1 MKQQYWQRFISLAL
15 LLGLLF
21 PLFGCSP
28 SAESVEAATPTP
40 YPTAVIPTKPTYVVE
55 SGQVIEEMK
64 FAARVA
70 PVVQEALFFRTDG
83 RVRGVYFEE
92 GDAVEAGQVLADLE
106 FLDELERQLSSDQ
119 LSLRRAEIQV
129 NNAQIALDLYKQSKP
144 SPEMV
149 IAQAAKD
156 LADAQ
161 QAVEKSERALGITQ
175 STASQANIDAAYAQV
190 ILAEQ
195 ALDRA
200 RDNFEPYA
208 NKPENNLT
216 RAQLQAAL
224 SAAEQSYESAVNR
237 YNAMTGTSGQAAQD
251 LAAADLAVAQ
261 AQLLDMQAE
270 WERVQ
275 SNPVP
280 KGYDEELALK
290 ENELELAQIAYE
302 ETSIGVSDIESA
314 IADSRLVAPF
324 DGVVTS
330 MRVTDGRAVEAFKE
344 YAVVSDLTQLDL
356 SANLTSEEMQN
367 LEEGMPVTA
376 VLSSRPSETFTGVIR
391 YLPYGL
397 TVDATEDEKTT
408 RITLDVDPGEAGL
421 SEGDLMRVTAV
432 LEQKDDVLW
441 LPPQAI
447 RIFEGRRFV
456 VVQEDGFQQRVDVK
470 IGIEGE
476 DRVEIEEGLIEG
488 QIVVSP

>member
-1 MKQQYWQRFISLAL
+1 
-15 LLGLLF
+15 
-21 PLFGCSP
+21 
-28 SAESVEAATPTP
+28 
-40 YPTAVIPTKPTYVVE
+40 
-55 SGQVIEEMK
+55 
-64 FAARVA
+64 
-70 PVVQEALFFRTDG
+70 
-83 RVRGVYFEE
+83 
-92 GDAVEAGQVLADLE
+92 
-106 FLDELERQLSSDQ
+106 
-119 LSLRRAEIQV
+119 
-129 NNAQIALDLYKQSKP
+129 LYKQSKP

-149 IAQAAKD
+149 LAQAAKD

-161 QAVEKSERALGITQ
+161 QAVEKAERALGITQ

-280 KGYDEELALK
+280 KGYAEELALK

-302 ETSIGVSDIESA
+302 ETSIGVSDIEAA

-376 VLSSRPSETFTGVIR
+376 VLSSRPSETFSGVIR

-397 TVDATEDEKTT
+397 TVDATDDEKTT
-408 RITLDVDPGEAGL
+408 RIMLDVDPGEAGL
-421 SEGDLMRVTAV
+421 SEGDLMRVTVV

-476 DRVEIEEGLIEG
+476 DRVEIEDGLIEG

>member
-1 MKQQYWQRFISLAL
+1 M
-15 LLGLLF
+15 
-21 PLFGCSP
+21 P
-28 SAESVEAATPTP
+28 
-40 YPTAVIPTKPTYVVE
+40 
-55 SGQVIEEMK
+55 
-64 FAARVA
+64 
-70 PVVQEALFFRTDG
+70 
-83 RVRGVYFEE
+83 
-92 GDAVEAGQVLADLE
+92 DLE

-149 IAQAAKD
+149 LAQAAKD

-161 QAVEKSERALGITQ
+161 QAVEKAERALGITQ

-302 ETSIGVSDIESA
+302 ETSIGVSDIEAA
-314 IADSRLVAPF
+314 IADSLSVPSTAGLRRLVA
-324 DGVVTS
+324 VH
-330 MRVTDGRAVEAFKE
+330 REAHGNCPNMDCGC
-344 YAVVSDLTQLDL
+344 SW
-356 SANLTSEEMQN
+356 SW
-367 LEEGMPVTA
+367 
-376 VLSSRPSETFTGVIR
+376 RCH
-391 YLPYGL
+391 
-397 TVDATEDEKTT
+397 
-408 RITLDVDPGEAGL
+408 
-421 SEGDLMRVTAV
+421 
-432 LEQKDDVLW
+432 
-441 LPPQAI
+441 
-447 RIFEGRRFV
+447 
-456 VVQEDGFQQRVDVK
+456 
-470 IGIEGE
+470 
-476 DRVEIEEGLIEG
+476 
-488 QIVVSP
+488 